1 MLKKLIANSD
11 TYEKILIT
19 LIAQRDRCTTVEEM
33 EFHEE
38 IIDDYIEWGK
48 LQWLTIIIM
57 LTIYNGQ

>member
-38 IIDDYIEWGK
+38 IIDDYIECDKYYGDNY
-48 LQWLTIIIM
+48 
-57 LTIYNGQ
+57 YNVDDL